1 MSGPFRR
8 NKALFSFLL
17 IALLFVAPRK
27 AVGEEGTFPNPV
39 GFVNDFAGIIP
50 ERERDEIE
58 SLCAD
63 LERRTTVEIA
73 VVTLKST
80 GSIPIEDYAN
90 ELFNRWGI
98 GKKGKDN
105 GVLILVAV
113 DDRKVRIEV
122 GYGLEPILTDARA
135 GDIIRHVLAP
145 EFRRGDFGKGLL
157 SAVRYIGELVEGKG
171 APEAMPS
178 EDLLGSPISYLA
190 YYLFLLCFS
199 LITGGLVL
207 LSLVGIS
214 IAIVALPLFLLGIT
228 ANISAGGA
236 LYLIPL
242 IFMIVGLIAISIL
255 KSVKASGLKKK
266 YGRGWTQHFP
276 WWWYG
281 APYSGGGTV
290 ARGGGGWSFG
300 GFGGGS
306 SGGGGASGSW

>member
-171 APEAMPS
+171 EAMPS

>member
-135 GDIIRHVLAP
+135 GDIIRRVLAP

-214 IAIVALPLFLLGIT
+214 IAIVALPLFLFGIT